1 MPATRE
7 RNLDLDLR
15 DGFEWRV
22 ACVAG
27 AEKGEII
34 RKRGGNERKGEEGS
48 HADLPAPFYNYVE
61 CKLRNTNKFV
71 QSERSIGPL
80 IDIQVI
86 LTNHDFCSGL
96 GK

>member
-7 RNLDLDLR
+7 RNLDLDL
-15 DGFEWRV
+15 GFEWRV

-27 AEKGEII
+27 AERGEII
-34 RKRGGNERKGEEGS
+34 RERGGSERKGEEGS
-48 HADLPAPFYNYVE
+48 HVHLPAPFYNYVE

-80 IDIQVI
+80 IDI
-86 LTNHDFCSGL
+86 
-96 GK
+96 